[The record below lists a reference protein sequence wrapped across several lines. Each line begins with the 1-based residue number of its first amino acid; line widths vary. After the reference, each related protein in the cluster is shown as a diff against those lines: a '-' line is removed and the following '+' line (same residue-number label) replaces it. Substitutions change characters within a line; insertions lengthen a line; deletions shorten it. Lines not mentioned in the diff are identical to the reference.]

1 MEKPTDVPLQANQ
14 ELVERIQAAS
24 KVMRITDKDVCDRLK
39 LLGIIWTEDDAL
51 DLLLSETTTEE
62 DALKVFAG
70 IPIARFRA
78 GWALLKGRKTETQ
91 GDPTGE
97 KSESILKAL
106 RPVDQWSDEDLV
118 NAYDQNCSTKIFA
131 ELRERSKN
139 RRFVAFDDENGRC
152 SKEVTLQLLRMAR
165 RQPIGTTWADD
176 QFGQFHPATGKT
188 YHIYPAGEFPM
199 PLVEE
204 CPLHDDIILVDGYCE
219 KCMESWKGV
228 THPDRILAR
237 LTKPYVGDSW
247 QNAMWISDLIKKLKA
262 CVGNSNLNDN
272 PLFSVKK
279 AVIDYRELKEENR
292 LPVLTRKL
300 SQTRHGKSDPFHV
313 HREY

>member
-97 KSESILKAL
+97 QSEGILKLL
-106 RPVDQWSDEDLV
+106 RPVDQWSDEDLI
-118 NAYDQNCSTKIFA
+118 NAYDQNCSTKIFT

-139 RRFVAFDDENGRC
+139 RRFVAFDENGRC
-152 SKEVTLQLLRMAR
+152 NKKITLQLLRITR
-165 RQPIGTTWADD
+165 RQPIGETWQGDD
-176 QFGQFHPATGKT
+176 GLVLK
-188 YHIYPAGEFPM
+188 IYPAGEFPM

-204 CPLHDDIILVDGYCE
+204 CPFHEDIILVDGYCE

-237 LTKPYVGDSW
+237 LAKPYVGDSW
-247 QNAMWISDLIKKLKA
+247 QNAMWISDLIKKLKT
-262 CVGNSNLNDN
+262 CVGNNNLNDN

-279 AVIDYRELKEENR
+279 AVLDYRELKEENR